1 MNYIPQYS
9 IVYQLVLS
17 HLLYRAEERHKLVT
31 ASLNF
36 YKTAEQVCSVLDSL
50 EREYKRDD
58 VDWSAAAGPPPA
70 PPTSGASSTDSQAD
84 AKAAFIV
91 QLITKHQEQK
101 EAFLKAC
108 TLARRT
114 AETFLK
120 YSNRSLQYFNH
131 ASSTFRGPDA
141 KVKGNY
147 LINKNMV
154 LETVVFNIIAPVMLP
169 NS

>member
-1 MNYIPQYS
+1 M
-9 IVYQLVLS
+9 
-17 HLLYRAEERHKLVT
+17 VT

-58 VDWSAAAGPPPA
+58 VDWSAAAGPPPT
-70 PPTSGASSTDSQAD
+70 PGSASADQAD

-131 ASSTFRGPDA
+131 TSTFRGPDA
-141 KVKGNY
+141 KVKGTFA
-147 LINKNMV
+147 V
-154 LETVVFNIIAPVMLP
+154 
-169 NS
+169 

>member
-1 MNYIPQYS
+1 MS
-9 IVYQLVLS
+9 CLS
-17 HLLYRAEERHKLVT
+17 VRAEERHKLVT

-58 VDWSAAAGPPPA
+58 VDWSAAAGGPPPA
-70 PPTSGASSTDSQAD
+70 PPTGSGSTSSTEAD

-141 KVKGNY
+141 KVKGNGGFVAD
-147 LINKNMV
+147 ITICVEVVV
-154 LETVVFNIIAPVMLP
+154 LLFSHFACP
-169 NS
+169 